1 MQTASRP
8 RIFSN
13 NAEEIRRISLR
24 EKYAK
29 QTLAKKA
36 ASELQ
41 IKAALA
47 QRPNAMDS
55 IIIEFKKAEHEEKV
69 RSTIEKMKAL
79 EHKTSVKLFNS
90 MMDWALKQG
99 EKVCLKKT
107 WATAKEDV
115 VSVKVMMPKI
125 EKLLGRDP
133 LAILSCKKGRSKEEI
148 ITSIFSELAEAYNQL

>member
-8 RIFSN
+8 RIISN

-55 IIIEFKKAEHEEKV
+55 IILSSKRLSTRKKCA
-69 RSTIEKMKAL
+69 A
-79 EHKTSVKLFNS
+79 
-90 MMDWALKQG
+90 
-99 EKVCLKKT
+99 
-107 WATAKEDV
+107 
-115 VSVKVMMPKI
+115 P
-125 EKLLGRDP
+125 
-133 LAILSCKKGRSKEEI
+133 
-148 ITSIFSELAEAYNQL
+148 

>member
-1 MQTASRP
+1 M
-8 RIFSN
+8 
-13 NAEEIRRISLR
+13 
-24 EKYAK
+24 
-29 QTLAKKA
+29 
-36 ASELQ
+36 
-41 IKAALA
+41 
-47 QRPNAMDS
+47 
-55 IIIEFKKAEHEEKV
+55 

-79 EHKTSVKLFNS
+79 EHKTNIRLFNS